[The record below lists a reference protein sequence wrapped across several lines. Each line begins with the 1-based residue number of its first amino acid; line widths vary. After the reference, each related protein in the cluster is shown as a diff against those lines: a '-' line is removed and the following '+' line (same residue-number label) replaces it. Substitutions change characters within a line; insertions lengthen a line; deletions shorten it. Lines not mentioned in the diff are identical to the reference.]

1 MKRLLFIAFILT
13 AQVFTCAALL
23 HAQDDSTQ
31 REYDTHTY
39 YTHAEFYYGN
49 GYFDAAIE
57 LLDKIKVSQD
67 ATVRS
72 SAFRLKALCH
82 IEMGDI
88 EKARQD
94 VQDLLN
100 TDPYFSPS
108 ASDNPIFL
116 NLVNTNKHLGSATIT
131 TASQQAETIEEAPV
145 PVTLITEDM
154 LHAIGARTLK
164 DALLAYVPGMTDVSN
179 NEETTLAMRSI
190 YSGHQDKILI
200 LLDGHRL
207 NSYTTNRATPDYS
220 ISLEKIK
227 QIEVLRGPA
236 SSIYGGVA
244 LTAVINLITKRGV
257 DINGVKVKGSVGNHG
272 QVKGDVIIGKRLFNV
287 DFMIWGS
294 IFNTKGEEVYLK
306 GGKEN
311 QPSSFIA
318 VKGIDQPGNIYIDRF
333 SGNPTYDLG
342 LSLKYKG
349 FDLMYTSTYTNRAP
363 TYTMS
368 FMFSPYD
375 YNKYGKINGNR
386 PGLSNESNRLNLRYS
401 RSFGNFDLTASASYD
416 RINSQNYMVV
426 GDTIPD
432 LEEYGIIIPNGT
444 SVELSARTGA
454 FQSVAYSEI
463 ALSGKIMLGYN
474 YAFGKNKGNILFGT
488 ETSYFDLNS
497 STYQEGDDFNRIL
510 KVYNHDKV
518 LSTGSENM
526 FDAFAQLKHT
536 WNESLILNMGMRF
549 DHKKKLSQLES
560 HHQTTTKNID
570 VTSPRFALIWNKPKY
585 FIKASYAAAFVDA
598 PYYYR
603 NNCLDTEL
611 GPYLDPEYLKSV
623 QLSFASKEHIKGLQ
637 AELNFVYNILDNYI
651 YTYTEGDMLLNSGR
665 FKNLVTELAL
675 MYSLRKFKLY
685 ANFTYQHMLNSENF
699 ASVDNKPLNIPA
711 FQSNVTASYTIL
723 PGLNIHANVRG
734 MAKQYVQYGIT
745 QDLGTFP
752 ARAIAGAGIDY
763 HFKQIELQFNVNN
776 ILNTEYS
783 LGGIGTSPIRQ
794 QGRWMLGS
802 VSYTF

>member
-1 MKRLLFIAFILT
+1 MKHYIILLMLIIFLPVSGVF
-13 AQVFTCAALL
+13 AQTQKDAEAQIIYNSAENLYESGHFDEAERYLL
-23 HAQDDSTQ
+23 
-31 REYDTHTY
+31 
-39 YTHAEFYYGN
+39 
-49 GYFDAAIE
+49 
-57 LLDKIKVSQD
+57 LLKDNSNMLLR
-67 ATVRS
+67 TG
-72 SAFRLKALCH
+72 AFRLLTLCCL
-82 IEMGDI
+82 EKGDTQT
-88 EKARQD
+88 AGYYVNQL
-94 VQDLLN
+94 LLN
-100 TDPYFSPS
+100 DPYYTPS
-108 ASDNPIFL
+108 VSDPKRFIDMI
-116 NLVNTNKHLGSATIT
+116 VSTKNTGHQTIT
-131 TASQQAETIEEAPV
+131 TASQQAETIEESPV
-145 PVTLITEDM
+145 PITLITEEM
-154 LHAIGARTLK
+154 LQAIGARTLK

-244 LTAVINLITKRGV
+244 LTAVINLITKDGV

-272 QVKGDVIIGKRLFNV
+272 QVKGDVVIGKRLFDV
-287 DFMIWGS
+287 DFLIWGS

-318 VKGIDQPGNIYIDRF
+318 VSGIDQPGNIYIDRF

-342 LSLKYKG
+342 LSMKYKG
-349 FDLMYTSTYTNRAP
+349 FELMYTSTYTNRAP

-386 PGLSNESNRLNLRYS
+386 PGLSNVSNRLSLRYS
-401 RSFGNFDLTASASYD
+401 RSFSNFDLSASASYD
-416 RINSQNYMVV
+416 RIDSQNYMVV

-444 SVELSARTGA
+444 NVELSAHTGA

-488 ETSYFDLNS
+488 ETTYFDLNS

-526 FDAFAQLKHT
+526 FDAFTQLKHT

-549 DHKKKLSQLES
+549 DHKKKLNQLEDID
-560 HHQTTTKNID
+560 QITTSNID

-585 FIKASYAAAFVDA
+585 SIKASYAAAFVDA

-603 NNCLDTEL
+603 NNCLDTERGSNL
-611 GPYLDPEYLKSV
+611 LPEYLKSV
-623 QLSFASKEHIKGLQ
+623 QLSIASKEHIKGLN
-637 AELNFVYNILDNYI
+637 AELNFVYNVLDNYI

-665 FKNLVTELAL
+665 FKNLVTELVL

-685 ANFTYQHMLNSENF
+685 ANFTYQKMLKSENF

-734 MAKQYVQYGIT
+734 MAKQYVHYGIT
-745 QDLGTFP
+745 QELGTFP

-763 HFKQIELQFNVNN
+763 HFKQIELQFNINN
-776 ILNTEYS
+776 IMNTEYS

-802 VSYTF
+802 IAYKF